1 MELLNQLYDEDSNKK
16 KILIFVTDGEP
27 SFTYVGNEN
36 IDIVNYDKYK
46 SISDKSRLKNK
57 SYTVGH
63 DAAINYIKD
72 VLDPKNKNNLPTTFD
87 KAYII
92 GFSGV
97 EFDKQKLKIIGNA
110 LSNGHKDNVTI
121 MDTSNLVELKKALRD
136 ITDDIE
142 NSITK

>member
-1 MELLNQLYDEDSNKK
+1 M
-16 KILIFVTDGEP
+16 
-27 SFTYVGNEN
+27 
-36 IDIVNYDKYK
+36 
-46 SISDKSRLKNK
+46 KNK